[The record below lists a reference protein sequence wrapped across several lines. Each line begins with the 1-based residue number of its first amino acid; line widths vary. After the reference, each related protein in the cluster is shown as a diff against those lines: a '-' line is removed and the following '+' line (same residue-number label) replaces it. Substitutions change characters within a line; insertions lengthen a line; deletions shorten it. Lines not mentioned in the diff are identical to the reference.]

1 MSRGVTRDL
10 SIRAQEQL
18 EKQERLVERLEG
30 KLDVMYRET
39 EQAQVELAAE
49 NEILTY
55 YRNHPALKDNKT
67 FDEIV
72 LPLEMK

>member
-18 EKQERLVERLEG
+18 EKQERLIERLEE
-30 KLDVMYRET
+30 KLRSMRYDVAE
-39 EQAQVELAAE
+39 VEKEYNAE
-49 NEILTY
+49 VEILTY

-67 FDEIV
+67 FTEIV